1 MLIEKAMPY
10 YVYKVTESPIKLLEV
25 MNRFDKFRDASAWA
39 KARRGEIP
47 AGGAYLV
54 KVIFAENELQ
64 AEDLLMQVREKEPIT
79 GDDW

>member
-1 MLIEKAMPY
+1 MPY
-10 YVYKVTESPIKLLEV
+10 YVYKVIEGPFKQLAVL
-25 MNRFDKFRDASAWA
+25 NQFDKFREASNWA
-39 KARRGEIP
+39 KQRRGEIP
-47 AGGAYLV
+47 PGENYLV

>member
-1 MLIEKAMPY
+1 MPY
-10 YVYKVTESPIKLLEV
+10 YVYKVIEGPFKQLEV
-25 MNRFDKFRDASAWA
+25 LNQFEKFREASSWA

-47 AGGAYLV
+47 AGENYLV

>member
-1 MLIEKAMPY
+1 VPY
-10 YVYKVTESPIKLLEV
+10 YVDKVTEFPIKLLEV
-25 MNRFDKFRDASAWA
+25 MDKFDKFRDASAWA
-39 KARRGEIP
+39 KARRSEIP
-47 AGGAYLV
+47 AGANYLV